1 MSDIVLELRNITKT
15 FGSLVANDHVSLQ
28 VQRGSVHAIVGE
40 NGAGKSTL
48 MNIITDILKADSGE
62 ILLNGEPVVFK
73 NPTDAAAHGI
83 GMVYQEFMLC
93 NELSVLDN
101 VMLGFEK
108 KRGVF
113 IDKKKIRAT
122 VQDICDSYHFPLPLD
137 ALIKDLPVAVL
148 QQVEIVKVLYRGAEV
163 IIMDEPTSVLT
174 PQGIEGLF
182 TAIRFLV
189 SKGKT
194 VLFITHKLKEIF
206 AIADYITVL
215 RDGRVVANC
224 VPSEITEAQLCR
236 MMVGRDVELE
246 AEKLP
251 CHPRETVLSVKN
263 LAVKDERGLL
273 RVNHVDF
280 EVRAGEIVGI
290 AGVAGSGQRELVN
303 ALCGMVDPEKGSEI
317 LLCGENMMD
326 KSVREHM
333 QKGMGYI
340 PQDRMGAGCARN
352 MSLWENCIMGYHI
365 CHGFRR
371 KGLVSRQQANQFTE
385 EVLQEFHVKAS
396 SIHSRAG
403 ELSGGN
409 IQKMIVGREFSQ
421 QKKLYIIE
429 DPTRGIDVG
438 AIEFIWRKIIAMAS
452 EGAAILLVSHELN
465 EVMQLSDRILVAYNG
480 SLFPGGTHGELSAE
494 QLGILMAGGGEN
506 A

>member
-1 MSDIVLELRNITKT
+1 MSDYVLELRNITKT
-15 FGSLVANDHVSLQ
+15 FGTLIANDHISLRIK
-28 VQRGSVHAIVGE
+28 RGSVHAIVGE

-62 ILLNGEPVVFK
+62 IILNGEPVVFK

-83 GMVYQEFMLC
+83 GMIYQEFMLC
-93 NELSVLDN
+93 NEFSVLDN
-101 VMLGFEK
+101 IMLGFEET
-108 KRGVF
+108 RAGF
-113 IDKKKIRAT
+113 IDKKKIRSK
-122 VQDICDSYHFPLPLD
+122 VQEICDSYHFPLPLD
-137 ALIKDLPVAVL
+137 ALVKDLPVSVL
-148 QQVEIVKVLYRGAEV
+148 QQVEIVKVLYRGAEI

-182 TAIRFLV
+182 SAIRFLV

-215 RDGRVVANC
+215 RDGRAVADC
-224 VPSEITEAQLCR
+224 IPSEITEAELCR

-251 CHPRETVLSVKN
+251 CMPREAVLTVRN
-263 LAVKDERGLL
+263 LYVKDDRGLL
-273 RVNHVDF
+273 RVKGVDF

-303 ALCGMVDPEKGSEI
+303 ALCGMTEPEKGGEI
-317 LLCGENMMD
+317 RLNGELING
-326 KSVREHM
+326 KSVRDRM

-340 PQDRMGAGCARN
+340 PQDRMGSGCAKN
-352 MSLWENCIMGYHI
+352 MTLWENCIMGYHR
-365 CHGFRR
+365 CHGFKHR
-371 KGLVSRQQANQFTE
+371 GIVNHAQATQFTK
-385 EVLQEFHVKAS
+385 EVLQEFNVKAS
-396 SIHSRAG
+396 SVSSRAG

-421 QKKLYIIE
+421 QKRLYIIE

-465 EVMQLSDRILVAYNG
+465 EVMQLSDRILVAYGG
-480 SLFPGGTHGELSAE
+480 SLSDGGRNGELTAE
-494 QLGILMAGGGEN
+494 QIGILMAGGEN
-506 A
+506 T